1 MFFYITILFL
11 LLVGSTFE
19 IASNNKKFSLITFS
33 FFILTFYFLSFIRWE
48 TGTDWDTYYKMYT
61 WIKEPWE
68 NIFHT
73 GMEPG
78 FAFINNLGK
87 FLFNNYTGVLF
98 LFSTI
103 IYIYLARSYLALSQY
118 PLTSLFIA
126 FCVLSFAHILY
137 VRQNVALVLL
147 CWSVFYIKNRQFKL
161 FLFCVFIA
169 SLFHRTA
176 WIFLLAYPV
185 FYKKHSFKFYLITII
200 ASLTIGTIIG
210 KMILG
215 YIGSLGLGII
225 SEKITGYI
233 ELGAEDNSTTLST
246 TSILIKGFINRGV
259 ILTLI
264 FYCKYKLKYNSTFFN
279 GLVNIYILGTILY
292 FITLPLS
299 ISLARIA
306 VYMDSIQAI
315 LIPYIIYNQRHLH
328 NRILF
333 FTIIALYYSARFY
346 TSFISF
352 EYEYVPFKTIF
363 NP

>member
-176 WIFLLAYPV
+176 WIFLLAYPI
-185 FYKKHSFKFYLITII
+185 FYKKYSFKFYLITII